1 MANRQKGKKYHFK
14 RAVKLD
20 KSTTNWPKD
29 EKNPPCLDTPNG
41 RIWLDWPEEDYYIEG
56 GYWPSARYFCS
67 NEEYMRDYENEI
79 PGAVQTREQFVSE
92 EIMQE
97 SKPPGRRGFNS
108 PIPRCPAA
116 TPWILNTVYVQIKGK
131 RLCLKWGPNYAD
143 PWLGI
148 YVEISLGPY
157 VIWTNSAYMST
168 RVRQLEKNP
177 FRYILLN
184 QHLKLRIMEEP
195 YHGKPPPIPDVF
207 YEAHRL
213 RAVRQEYHAKKVE
226 LIIEP
231 DDGASGTPQPLY
243 TSVVQSRGGG
253 EREGMETPLLPLNRR
268 DKPEPISPPESGE
281 DEPEDIDEKRRRLR
295 NRQWTKQTTLCLC
308 IAAKTAAVMTG
319 LGTVLFIL
327 YHYGSHPW
335 ALTHTRVQYGTTK
348 TVQQACWIVEPKNT
362 FLVWERN
369 QTTNL
374 TKSQS
379 LTELLAT
386 LNNTE
391 EGRNLTSLN
400 EGQTLTAGSEVLQG
414 VEDTTEGLLVRT
426 LLLKEEKTLNAS
438 CTWIRP
444 EPGPP
449 KWYCSWGCRPLPGNM
464 TQGYWEKEAVFPAPA
479 RNDTCTTVLPKW
491 KFWGHYNLKCENTR
505 GHKSKRPTVKV
516 PTTQETTQNKDNST
530 ICQNVTTIPTPTP
543 TPGAATPLVTPR
555 PGSTL
560 QLIDPD
566 FSPKVRNYRERF
578 RNITADCVRK
588 QLTALAPCF
597 WNVNTECKA
606 QNFMVLT
613 RAVKPQYYV
622 LKNTYG
628 QIPNAYHE
636 DWLNSTLPWV
646 WIVPLRHFMGN
657 FQEGY
662 LWTGT
667 GLKGPYQSDMYVQK
681 LPKPDELMSAPAGDF
696 QRIDQCVA
704 ERLFQELNGTT
715 YVSDGKSPRCPIT
728 QVETKGWGT
737 WTYDCTAVR
746 KNQTIK
752 GALQAWKEGYER
764 NNEVTWWGLEKAEV
778 KEWVL
783 PCLTNTSNY
792 WVKYQYLATVY
803 AKDRDVWP
811 GVMSEPEPFVSPRP
825 WSMTCDRGNTTCTI
839 SLARQHCKHVP
850 GWEDHCQA
858 YYGEEY
864 DTYGHQV
871 VWKKIQG
878 TWRRSF
884 PPRVGCAKAILG
896 HGMSKRKEVR
906 GQIVPFV
913 ANPKIILAEGHAF
926 RKNLC
931 AGKEIIGYGWL
942 GPNRMYNNGTCHSP
956 EENWMK
962 CGTGVHEHECTWFE
976 RAEIAVGGTI
986 NTILEET
993 AGIIEEGFEVVTGWI
1008 GGLFA
1013 KLWPYLLMM
1022 VGLIITG
1029 VIGFA
1034 LVKGGLRAALRPC
1047 GRNKPA
1053 QDEDEKP
1060 PLRKEEERSRR

>member
-1 MANRQKGKKYHFK
+1 MANRQKGKKHHFK

-20 KSTTNWPKD
+20 KYTTNWPKD

-67 NEEYMRDYENEI
+67 NEEYMRDYEDEI
-79 PGAVQTREQFVSE
+79 PGAVQTRDQFISE

-97 SKPPGRRGFNS
+97 SKPPGRRGFKS
-108 PIPRCPAA
+108 PIPKCPAA
-116 TPWILNTVYVQIKGK
+116 APWILNTVYVQIKGK
-131 RLCLKWGPNYAD
+131 RFSLKWGPNYAD

-157 VIWTNSAYMST
+157 VIWTNSAYMSA

-184 QHLKLRIMEEP
+184 QHLKLRTREEP

-213 RAVRQEYHAKKVE
+213 QAMKQEYHAKKME

-231 DDGASGTPQPLY
+231 DDGAGGTPQPLY

-253 EREGMETPLLPLNRR
+253 ERERMDTPLLPLTRR
-268 DKPEPISPPESGE
+268 NKPEPTGPPESEE
-281 DEPEDIDEKRRRLR
+281 DEPKDIDGKRRRLR
-295 NRQWTKQTTLCLC
+295 NRHRTKQTTLCLC
-308 IAAKTAAVMTG
+308 VTVKIAAVITG
-319 LGTVLFIL
+319 LVTVLFIL

-362 FLVWERN
+362 FWVWERN

-374 TKSQS
+374 TESRS
-379 LTELLAT
+379 LKELLAT

-391 EGRNLTSLN
+391 EGRNLTSHN
-400 EGQTLTAGSEVLQG
+400 EGQTLTAGLEVLQD
-414 VEDTTEGLLVRT
+414 VEETTEGLLVRT

-449 KWYCSWGCRPLPGNM
+449 RWYCSWGCRPLSENL
-464 TQGYWEKEAVFPAPA
+464 TQGYWEKEAVFPAPL
-479 RNDTCTTVLPKW
+479 RNDTCSTVLPKW
-491 KFWGHYNLKCENTR
+491 KFWGHYNLTCENTR
-505 GHKSKRPTVKV
+505 DRKSKKPTVKV
-516 PTTQETTQNKDNST
+516 PTTQKTTQNKDNST
-530 ICQNVTTIPTPTP
+530 TCQNATTTPTPTP

-566 FSPKVRNYRERF
+566 FSPEVRNYRERF

-606 QNFMVLT
+606 QDFMVLT

-628 QIPNAYHE
+628 QISNAYHE
-636 DWLNSTLPWV
+636 DWLNNTLPWV
-646 WIVPLRHFMGN
+646 WKVQLNHFTGN

-667 GLKGPYQSDMYVQK
+667 GLKGPYRSDMYVQK

-737 WTYDCTAVR
+737 WTYDCAAVR

-752 GALQAWKEGYER
+752 GVLQAWKEGYER
-764 NNEVTWWGLEKAEV
+764 DNDVTWWGLERAEV

-783 PCLTNTSNY
+783 PCLTNTSSY
-792 WVKYQYLATVY
+792 WVKYQYIATVY

-811 GVMSEPEPFVSPRP
+811 GVMNEPEPFVSPRP
-825 WSMTCDRGNTTCTI
+825 WSMTCDQGNTTCTI
-839 SLARQHCKHVP
+839 SLARRHCKHVP

-864 DTYGHQV
+864 ETYGHQV
-871 VWKKIQG
+871 VWKKVKG

-913 ANPKIILAEGHAF
+913 ANPKIVLAEGHAF
-926 RKNLC
+926 RKSLC
-931 AGKEIIGYGWL
+931 EGKEIIGFGWL

-956 EENWMK
+956 EEQWMR

-1008 GGLFA
+1008 GSLFA
-1013 KLWPYLLMM
+1013 KLWPYLLMI

-1060 PLRKEEERSRR
+1060 LLRKEEERSRR